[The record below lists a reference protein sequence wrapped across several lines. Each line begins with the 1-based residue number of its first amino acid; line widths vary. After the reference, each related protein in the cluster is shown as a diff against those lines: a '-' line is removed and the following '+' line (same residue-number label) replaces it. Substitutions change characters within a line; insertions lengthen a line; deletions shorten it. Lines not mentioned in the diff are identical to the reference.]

1 MMKGELSQTAFV
13 VSITLIAWTA
23 LAVGPR
29 FWDRFRTARVPG
41 WDDGLIILSWVSSV
55 AICSTVAASVKYGLG
70 VHHRNVSQH
79 DHATF
84 LKLQMFTSI
93 SYSIGITSAK
103 ASFAILYLRLFPIRG
118 LAILNK
124 IVIAFLLSQAI
135 EETLIVL
142 FKCTPVNKSWNPSLH
157 GHCLDLHPLW
167 YTTFAFNFVTDII
180 LFSQPIFVTWRLRMP
195 VVKRIE
201 LGVMLSLGFFVT
213 GMSFIRLK
221 YVLGIG
227 SDDTYE
233 LAEAF
238 IWSAAEV
245 CSLIV
250 CSCVPSIR
258 RIAVNIPCLS
268 TALRS
273 VTGRSSNTYA
283 IEQDIT
289 DPHEHSSQKET
300 NRSKTSKNNSTTHSR
315 ATTASETTNND
326 TKEEDLASEKR
337 VSHGTII
344 TIREIIHDTHS
355 REDNTVFKASNIT

>member
-1 MMKGELSQTAFV
+1 MKGELSQTAFV
-13 VSITLIAWTA
+13 VSITLIAWTT

-55 AICSTVAASVKYGLG
+55 AICSTIAASVKYGLG
-70 VHHRNVSQH
+70 VHHRDVSQQ
-79 DHATF
+79 DHAMF

-124 IVIAFLLSQAI
+124 LVIAFLLSQAI

-142 FKCTPVNKSWNPSLH
+142 FKCTPVNKSWNPRLH
-157 GHCLDLHPLW
+157 GYCVELHPLW
-167 YTTFAFNFVTDII
+167 YTTFAFNFATDII
-180 LFSQPIFVTWRLRMP
+180 LFSQPIFVTWRLCMP

-221 YVLGIG
+221 YVLEIG
-227 SDDTYE
+227 RDNTYQ

-250 CSCVPSIR
+250 CSCIPSIR
-258 RIAVNIPCLS
+258 RIAMNIPCLS
-268 TALRS
+268 TALGPL
-273 VTGRSSNTYA
+273 TGRGPDTHV
-283 IEQDIT
+283 IEQGIV
-289 DPHEHSSQKET
+289 DPRQRSSQKEH
-300 NRSKTSKNNSTTHSR
+300 NLSEKSNINGKTPSRSTT
-315 ATTASETTNND
+315 TSETINND
-326 TKEEDLASEKR
+326 NKEEDLSSKKT

-344 TIREIIHDTHS
+344 TT
-355 REDNTVFKASNIT
+355 